1 MRISG
6 YFLLLLTLELI
17 ALATSATS
25 GLKHQHPALRTGF
38 RSGFRRSSW
47 IAAAAAVKDAHD
59 PTSQGHDE
67 TSRAIQVSGDN
78 ANTLKEMPT
87 KGGREEKEQASAVTT
102 TTIATPTTSLA
113 IIEPNDEDLVT
124 TSENLWKEDT
134 LTNEAESLPAQ
145 QTTIRNTSDARGIF
159 SNMVKTINRLI
170 QPNCEYKGVKYNC
183 GLSLACTLAG
193 GVTKDLCNGGPLWQC
208 CVPKSADNANTVQTP
223 VFSLNDAKCGL
234 TYTRM
239 NRIVGGHD
247 TSFGKVPWQASIVKT
262 SYLSRR
268 VSCGGALINNRW
280 VITAAHCVHSTA
292 TSGIRVRLGEWN
304 MKDTNEP
311 QPHEDYDIE
320 RKEVHPSYN
329 PADFQND
336 IALLKLKRDVVYKE
350 HIIPV
355 CLPPAKANYVG
366 QTGTVTGWGRTA
378 HGGATVPDVLQAV
391 DVRVID
397 NSDCQKWYKDAG
409 RRETIYNVFTCAGYK
424 EGGRDSCQG
433 DSGGPLT
440 IDKDGRSTLIG
451 LVSWGIGCA
460 RESLPG
466 VYTNIPHFVDWIQQ
480 NIR

>member
-1 MRISG
+1 MNILRISPLTAVLALICA
-6 YFLLLLTLELI
+6 LLILSDLDTTRAQL
-17 ALATSATS
+17 
-25 GLKHQHPALRTGF
+25 
-38 RSGFRRSSW
+38 
-47 IAAAAAVKDAHD
+47 
-59 PTSQGHDE
+59 TSQSESELYSGTVVFPEDDDE
-67 TSRAIQVSGDN
+67 IVGESAPPLAFRPPPNNRRGPPNGQQNSRFPHPVD
-78 ANTLKEMPT
+78 TFLKPFEPLFN
-87 KGGREEKEQASAVTT
+87 GVVPNFFNNQ
-102 TTIATPTTSLA
+102 
-113 IIEPNDEDLVT
+113 EPNFNIHHHYNQHGGNFHNQGPPPLLPPQQIPSHLNFPGPPVKRPPKNSIKFPSDLPPGNHFNHEQRPLQSHNKRTKKPTVHRQF
-124 TSENLWKEDT
+124 KE
-134 LTNEAESLPAQ
+134 
-145 QTTIRNTSDARGIF
+145 
-159 SNMVKTINRLI
+159 
-170 QPNCEYKGVKYNC
+170 
-183 GLSLACTLAG
+183 
-193 GVTKDLCNGGPLWQC
+193 
-208 CVPKSADNANTVQTP
+208 
-223 VFSLNDAKCGL
+223 CGL

-311 QPHEDYDIE
+311 QPHEDYDID
-320 RKEVHPSYN
+320 RKEVHPNYN

-355 CLPPAKANYVG
+355 CLPPANSNYVG
-366 QTGTVTGWGRTA
+366 QTGTVTGWGRTT

-397 NSDCQKWYKDAG
+397 NGDCQKWYKDAG